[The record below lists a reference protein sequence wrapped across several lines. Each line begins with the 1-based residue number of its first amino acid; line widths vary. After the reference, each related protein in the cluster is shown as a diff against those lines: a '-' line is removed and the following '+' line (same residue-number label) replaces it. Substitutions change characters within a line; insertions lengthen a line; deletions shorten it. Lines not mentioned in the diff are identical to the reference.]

1 MNFCYESHY
10 LNCFIKFWNLFLF
23 NQYWMYHSSYH
34 ELSLLNLYFVFQI
47 HSIIYLAIYFHI
59 FYYFFFIFCSLKF
72 YLSLGKY
79 SRLNGIFVNFH
90 QFQFIIKIAYFDYL
104 IINQSTIFKNP
115 FILKIDLNMNHF
127 YYFSSIIFS
136 FLSQLN

>member
-1 MNFCYESHY
+1 
-10 LNCFIKFWNLFLF
+10 
-23 NQYWMYHSSYH
+23 MYHSSYH